1 MTRSEVLMALA
12 GGREVEHTEW
22 DGKRVLWEW
31 RAVWD
36 WNLLCDGR
44 EWMPDNWRIKPE
56 VKMVPL
62 APEDI
67 DLHRD
72 LFRFGGSERQVST
85 GMTANSI
92 WIGNAQTGGTWA
104 ELQNMVERSIDGG
117 RTWAK
122 CEKAAEVA
130 K

>member
-12 GGREVEHTEW
+12 GGREVERMKW
-22 DGKRVLWEW
+22 DGSGRRWEW
-31 RAVWD
+31 CAVWD
-36 WNLLCDGR
+36 WDLLADGR
-44 EWMPDNWRIKPE
+44 GNWVSADWRIKPE
-56 VKMVPL
+56 VTMVPL

-92 WIGNAQTGGTWA
+92 WIGTAQVGITWV

-122 CEKAAEVA
+122 CEKA
-130 K
+130 KP